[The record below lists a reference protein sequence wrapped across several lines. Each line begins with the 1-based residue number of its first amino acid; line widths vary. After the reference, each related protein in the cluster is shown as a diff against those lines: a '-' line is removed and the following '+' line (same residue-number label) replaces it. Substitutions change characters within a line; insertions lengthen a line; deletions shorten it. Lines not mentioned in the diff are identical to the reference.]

1 MNRGP
6 DVAVQL
12 MAGDEA
18 SGNTG
23 AKAANHARGR
33 AEHHEGSFIQPL
45 YDECPVATPARLV
58 RSWAPE

>member
-23 AKAANHARGR
+23 AKAANRALGR
-33 AEHHEGSFIQPL
+33 AGQPDGSFIQPL
-45 YDECPVATPARLV
+45 YDECPVA
-58 RSWAPE
+58 APGSPGAVVGS